1 MDERAHLGA
10 RVGVEEEQRPVDQRA
25 GCLALRLAA
34 ATGLVPED
42 EHLTVPGEAG
52 RVPDGHAWDDLRVLD
67 DRVHEGAAVGGI
79 EAPDGEAVT
88 AGAGHLHGIAE
99 DHAGVVAGAVRDLR
113 EWCGPDPAGGGQA
126 PLYRGA
132 PGPR

>member
-67 DRVHEGAAVGGI
+67 DRVREGAAVGGI
-79 EAPDGEAVT
+79 ETPDGEAVT

-99 DHAGVVAGAVRDLR
+99 DHAGVVAGAV
-113 EWCGPDPAGGGQA
+113 PDPRGWRSAGPAGGR
-126 PLYRGA
+126 RGRPY
-132 PGPR
+132 PGTRGP

>member
-25 GCLALRLAA
+25 GRLALRLAA

-67 DRVHEGAAVGGI
+67 SGVLEGAAVGGI
-79 EAPDGEAVT
+79 ETPYGEAVT
-88 AGAGHLHGIAE
+88 AGAGNLHRIPE

-113 EWCGPDPAGGGQA
+113 ERCGADPAGGGQA
-126 PLYRGA
+126 RLDRGA
-132 PGPR
+132 VGL